1 MYYTDHQIFTRLN
14 YFSSSWWLKDYNKT
28 VLNAACFKN
37 LFLLTCFLIHVE
49 LIQRYL
55 LSLITSLETKTDHD
69 NIAKIIHG
77 GDAFLSLFP
86 FSSGGFHH
94 LNLSSFRTS
103 IVDMAKKLT
112 ADIRIFNETGG

>member
-1 MYYTDHQIFTRLN
+1 MN
-14 YFSSSWWLKDYNKT
+14 YFSSSWWLKDYDKT

-55 LSLITSLETKTDHD
+55 LSLFTSLETKTDHND
-69 NIAKIIHG
+69 IAKIING

-86 FSSGGFHH
+86 YSSGGFHH
-94 LNLSSFRTS
+94 LNLSSFRAPV
-103 IVDMAKKLT
+103 VDTAKKLT
-112 ADIRIFNETGG
+112 ADLHIFNETDG

>member
-1 MYYTDHQIFTRLN
+1 M
-14 YFSSSWWLKDYNKT
+14 
-28 VLNAACFKN
+28 
-37 LFLLTCFLIHVE
+37 
-49 LIQRYL
+49 
-55 LSLITSLETKTDHD
+55 SLETKTDHD

-112 ADIRIFNETGG
+112 ADIRIFNETGGQCKLWFFFSWRTPLY